1 MPKRVLD
8 LRDFSGGINS
18 RINKTEI
25 NDNDV
30 TKSVGLMYDV
40 PGIIR
45 GIGETTVL
53 KYDETNVVPTVTD
66 SNYTVGPNNG
76 YGLGYVSF
84 DAPSQIYVIQT
95 GADVSALTLGN
106 YLSNDAGGSDWD
118 TTKTHFVLKIFA
130 VDNTDDSYGARQIW
144 CYVIKVGS
152 GDYSLFSLAKDLVDG
167 DVTLY
172 ESANPDGSGTPT
184 TRTAL
189 WTDTGFTDLIGSDNA
204 TFHATND
211 IDWNLTVPHDN
222 WVQPWTITGGNL
234 VLNQIQFMPGCSA
247 SLGNFVSPGIEA
259 GKFYQIEITFGVNL
273 AGGPLIVSLNG
284 NYTSF
289 STAASTVILV
299 LRAGNITPPNLLG
312 GLWIT
317 TAPAAGVTGTITDIQ
332 VTLFAGQYGVLGD
345 LNASTTGQN
354 ALVYTDSY
362 TQEVKYFS
370 YQTASFTDVLV
381 DSATV
386 ENTKEPLVLKDDDG
400 SATSEISP
408 IIYSIEGAIRIVE
421 ANFKSL
427 KAGTSTA
434 RAPFESKYVKYIH
447 RKYFNDSIEH
457 LEWIA
462 EPADIDAPTDGIVRF
477 DGNPLYSDQMLDGFI
492 NMLVYRGKASQNR
505 VLFKEFIGVDGCY
518 SGAKDDSGKL
528 RKQLFPIVA
537 SKWDLISNYNASIP
551 NLPDGTAAKG
561 CVGFFKR
568 DAQTQ
573 KITFQYHGGID
584 GTLGPDEAFDNVIDL
599 TNPNS
604 GAILVT
610 LYISSNA
617 LADLR
622 EDESLR
628 IYIGNAGDAPG
639 GTGASFDETFD
650 GELEASNIAMA
661 YYQYEKSQLSEG
673 WTTFKLEKNKYTD
686 VVGAYDPKN
695 IKDVFIQFQQRP
707 VDWNHPSWTNAYA
720 YDQLTLDTSDI
731 DGSGNNLPAYGHQYL
746 FYFVGPE
753 GGNEDSQ
760 NLNDIDYTDDSSY
773 INKVYTMGED
783 SADVIV
789 QNPAIRKFFLKH
801 DDYYEISSTITFPN
815 GNFTGEGNSRW
826 YKNKATLVLTED
838 DGTALNA
845 AGKSI
850 TYHFQP
856 GDLVLILREADA
868 DDTDEVTSYD
878 GNKKGYFCACVD
890 SVDATANSIT
900 ITLPSKKQEILGTR
914 IGYSWFDSNNF
925 IYTDSGGS
933 LNGARLYKNPN
944 LANSTNNRGPIC
956 HHLSNVDADGDET
969 PSGTVTGIGDEN
981 FTYNP
986 VPFAVAHISYEKAS
1000 EGNWEGKYS
1009 FYYTFIYDDNQESKM
1024 FEFKGLANDF
1034 GDGTFPTN
1042 EIELKEEL
1050 LHLSFCLKEASITGG
1065 WNHATAGR
1073 KRISKANIYYSRI
1086 LEDAES
1092 GDTSYYFLGNLDLNK
1107 GFRLSGTT
1115 KYNTFQEVNGGVSLD
1130 SGLSCSSSDITYQH
1144 DSNGDIIRSKDGDLD
1159 FSKFFS
1165 VGDRIKIV
1173 TETTALTGATQNADG
1188 DYEVE
1193 VTIKSIS
1200 NNTSTTTNNKLVV
1213 NEDITASGSETA
1225 EQNAS
1230 FSFMGVFDRFKAV
1243 SSSELINSSATLTVT
1258 GSLTNG
1264 DIFTLTDGDGN
1275 RAIFKIDTSD
1285 AVADGSLIGGGGS
1298 DAAFINIGTNGV
1310 AGNKDLAHQITTAIN
1325 GVTSFN
1331 NSQTLHITANDNQA
1345 TEGEILLT
1353 QDIPGTGG
1361 DTVILN
1367 AVTNLTSSAGFT
1379 GNAKGP
1385 INYTDL
1391 RPIEIE
1397 TPPMIDVFETKAL
1410 YKNDVE
1416 YTSARYKTHTINN
1429 GIVYAGNVMQGGV
1442 IYPDRILKS
1451 LPNRPDLFPNDNFI
1465 EAAVN
1470 DGDEIVVLESFN
1482 DRILQFKTGSLSII
1496 NVSGPIEYLE
1506 NRYEYLGVGSVMA
1519 VYKTDRGVIFAN
1531 KNGVYI
1537 FIGEGEPTKLT
1548 SKLSD
1553 VDWSSFVNGQ
1563 PERLALLYTP
1573 LKDQIMVG
1581 HKTTQDA
1588 YIIDLRTNS
1597 TAFGKDIFLLGD
1609 QNTNVVYDT
1618 KNNQPVFLSE
1628 ASNDLKF
1635 YTLYNTEDDTYLAT
1649 VEHALTEPGTSSD
1662 IASAHGMAVEFKHL
1676 DFGFPEV
1683 RKKIRSVSITTKDSD
1698 GVLKLQ
1704 YSTDLGNS
1712 WADIGDNEAA
1722 STITD
1727 YAGNRGSYS
1736 RQRFSVS
1743 INNIYT
1749 FGLRIVPTS
1758 SVNKTADFGVQDISI
1773 VYRLKN
1779 VK

>member
-53 KYDETNVVPTVTD
+53 KYDETNVVPTITD
-66 SNYTVGPNNG
+66 ANYTVGAENG
-76 YGLGYVSF
+76 YGLGYVAF

-95 GADVSALTLGN
+95 GESTLTAALTIGN
-106 YLSNDAGGSDWD
+106 YLSNSPNDDWD

-130 VDNTDDSYGARQIW
+130 TDSVVDDYGACQIW

-152 GDYSLFSLAKDLVDG
+152 GGDSLFSEAKDVVNG

-172 ESANPDGSGTPT
+172 ESANPNGSSDTV
-184 TRTAL
+184 RLAL

-222 WVQPWTITGGNL
+222 WTQPWTITGGNL
-234 VLNQIQFMPGCSA
+234 VLSQIQFTPGCSA

-273 AGGPLIVSLNG
+273 AGGSLTVSLNG
-284 NYTSF
+284 NITNF
-289 STAASTVILV
+289 STAAGTVILV
-299 LRAGNITPPNLLG
+299 LRAGNITPPNLSG
-312 GLWIT
+312 GLSIT
-317 TAPAAGVTGTITDIQ
+317 TPPAAGVTATISAIQ

-362 TQEVKYFS
+362 TREVKYFS

-400 SATSEISP
+400 STTSEISP

-457 LEWIA
+457 LEWVA
-462 EPADIDAPTDGIVRF
+462 EPADIDAPTDGIVKF
-477 DGNPLYSDQMLDGFI
+477 DGNPLYSNQMLDGFI

-505 VLFKEFIGVDGCY
+505 VLFKEFIGGDGCY
-518 SGAKDDSGKL
+518 VGKKDRRTKN
-528 RKQLFPIVA
+528 QMFPIVT
-537 SKWDLISNYNASIP
+537 SKWDTISNYAAPIP
-551 NLPDGTAAKG
+551 KLPDGTAAKG
-561 CVGFFKR
+561 CMGFFKR
-568 DAQTQ
+568 DSTQ
-573 KITFQYHGGID
+573 QAIIFEYHGGLD
-584 GTLGPDEAFDNVIDL
+584 GTLGPDEAFDNAIDL

-604 GAILVT
+604 GAIIIT
-610 LYISSNA
+610 LYISENA
-617 LADLR
+617 LSNLT
-622 EDESLR
+622 DERTLR
-628 IYIGNAGDAPG
+628 IYIGNSGDAP
-639 GTGASFDETFD
+639 GASFDETFD
-650 GELEASNIAMA
+650 GEFEASNVAMA
-661 YYQYEKSQLSEG
+661 QYEFQKHQLSSG
-673 WTTFKLEKNKYTD
+673 WNELKLEKNGYSD
-686 VVGAYDPKN
+686 IIGAYDAKY
-695 IKDVFIQFQQRP
+695 IKDIFLAFDTKGMYWGP
-707 VDWNHPSWTNAYA
+707 FHHNTSGS
-720 YDQLTLDTSDI
+720 YDQLNYDDI
-731 DGSGNNLPAYGHQYL
+731 PAGGDADDKDSHAHQYL
-746 FYFVGPE
+746 FYFVGSDN
-753 GGNEDSQ
+753 GNEATKTV
-760 NLNDIDYTDDSSY
+760 NDEDYESDSY

-783 SADVIV
+783 NYGNDSYN
-789 QNPAIRKFFLKH
+789 NPSIRKFFLKY
-801 DDYYEISSTITFPN
+801 DDFYTIDDIAFPN
-815 GNFTGEGNSRW
+815 GSFTGEGISKW
-826 YKNKATLVLTED
+826 YKNKAEITVHSGAA
-838 DGTALNA
+838 DGT
-845 AGKSI
+845 I
-850 TYHFQP
+850 TPSDHFQQ
-856 GDLVLILREADA
+856 GDLVLIIRSDDA
-868 DDTDEVTSYD
+868 NDNEETTLGENKD
-878 GNKKGYFCACVD
+878 GCFCATVD
-890 SVDATANSIT
+890 SVDDTNNLIVV
-900 ITLPSKKQEILGTR
+900 TLPSYKAEILGTR
-914 IGYSWFDSNNF
+914 IGEGWFAASDFAKDS
-925 IYTDSGGS
+925 
-933 LNGARLYKNPN
+933 ARLYKNPN
-944 LANSTNNRGPIC
+944 LPNNSNNRASIC
-956 HHLSNVDADGDET
+956 HHLSSVDADDDAT

-986 VPFAVAHISYEKAS
+986 VPFAIAHISYEKAS
-1000 EGNWEGKYS
+1000 EGNWSGKYS
-1009 FYYTFIYDDNQESKM
+1009 FYYTFVYDDNQESKM
-1024 FEFKGLANDF
+1024 FEFKGLSDSF
-1034 GDGTFPTN
+1034 SESTFPTN

-1073 KRISKANIYYSRI
+1073 RRISKANIYYSRI

-1092 GDTSYYFLGNLDLNK
+1092 GDTSYYFLGDLDLNK

-1115 KYNTFQEVNGGVSLD
+1115 KYNTFQEVNGGVSSD
-1130 SGLSCSSSDITYQH
+1130 TGLSCSSSDITYT
-1144 DSNGDIIRSKDGDLD
+1144 DDSSNGDIIKSKDGDLD

-1165 VGDRIKIV
+1165 VGDRIKIA
-1173 TETTALTGATQNADG
+1173 TETTALTGSTLNADG

-1193 VTIKSIS
+1193 VTIKTIS
-1200 NNTSTTTNNKLVV
+1200 NDSGGTNNKLNV
-1213 NEDITASGSETA
+1213 NENITTSGSETA

-1230 FSFMGVFDRFKAV
+1230 FSFMGVFDKFKAV
-1243 SSSELINSSATLTVT
+1243 SSSELINSSATLTFYGIPANSGVLALFDSDMNT
-1258 GSLTNG
+1258 VLFQIDNTDTVLSG
-1264 DIFTLTDGDGN
+1264 D
-1275 RAIFKIDTSD
+1275 
-1285 AVADGSLIGGGGS
+1285 VIGGGSTNINVGINGLTTVKQIA
-1298 DAAFINIGTNGV
+1298 DA
-1310 AGNKDLAHQITTAIN
+1310 LAEAIN
-1325 GVTSFN
+1325 NVTSFN
-1331 NSQTLHITANDNQA
+1331 NSQTLHITANSNQP
-1345 TEGEILLT
+1345 TDGKIVLT
-1353 QDIPGTGG
+1353 QDIPGPTG
-1361 DTVILN
+1361 DNVIYHTM
-1367 AVTNLTSSAGFT
+1367 TNLTVASAGFT

-1391 RPIEIE
+1391 RPIEIA
-1397 TPPMIDVFETKAL
+1397 TPPMIDIFETKAL

-1451 LPNRPDLFPNDNFI
+1451 LPSRPDLFPSDNFI

-1470 DGDEIVVLESFN
+1470 DGDEIIVIESFN

-1496 NVSGPIEYLE
+1496 NVSGSLEYLE
-1506 NRYEYLGVGSVMA
+1506 NRYEYLGVGSVTA

-1531 KNGVYI
+1531 KSGVYI

-1581 HKTTQDA
+1581 HRTTQDA

-1597 TAFGKDIFLLGD
+1597 TAFGKDIFLLGA
-1609 QNTNVVYDT
+1609 QHTNVVYDT

-1628 ASNDLKF
+1628 TSNNLNF
-1635 YTLYNTEDDTYLAT
+1635 YTLYNTEDDAYLQT
-1649 VEHALTEPGTSSD
+1649 VSHAIDDPTTGD

-1676 DFGFPEV
+1676 DFGLPEV
-1683 RKKIRSVSITTKDSD
+1683 RKKIRSVSITSKDSD

-1727 YAGNRGSYS
+1727 YEGLRGSYS
-1736 RQRFSVS
+1736 RQRFDVS

-1749 FGLRIVPTS
+1749 FGLRIVPTG
-1758 SVNKTADFGVQDISI
+1758 SVTKTADFGVQDISI

>member
-53 KYDETNVVPTVTD
+53 KYDETNVVPTITD
-66 SNYTVGPNNG
+66 ANYTVGPNNG
-76 YGLGYVSF
+76 YGLGYVAF
-84 DAPSQIYVIQT
+84 DAPSQIYIIQT
-95 GADVSALTLGN
+95 GADIAALTLGN

-118 TTKTHFVLKIFA
+118 TTTTHFVLKIFA
-130 VDNTDDSYGARQIW
+130 IDNTDDGYGARQIW

-152 GDYSLFSLAKDLVDG
+152 STTSLFEVAKDVVDG

-172 ESANPDGSGTPT
+172 EAATPDGSGTIN
-184 TRTAL
+184 TRSAL
-189 WTDTGFTDLIGSDNA
+189 WTDTGFVELIGTDNA
-204 TFHATND
+204 TFHASNPL
-211 IDWNLTVPHDN
+211 DWNLTAPNNN
-222 WVQPWTITGGNL
+222 WTQPWTITGGNL
-234 VLNQIQFMPGCSA
+234 VLSQIQFTPGCSA
-247 SLGNFVSPGIEA
+247 SLGTFVSPGIEG
-259 GKFYQIEITFGVNL
+259 GKFYQIQITFGVNL
-273 AGGPLIVSLNG
+273 SGGSLIVSLNG

-289 STAASTVILV
+289 STAATTVTLV
-299 LRAGNITPPNLLG
+299 LRAGNIAPPNLLG

-317 TAPAAGVTGTITDIQ
+317 TPPTAGVTATIGAIS
-332 VTLFAGQYGVLGD
+332 VKLFSGQYGALGD

-362 TQEVKYFS
+362 SRLVKYFS

-381 DSATV
+381 DSSTV
-386 ENTKEPLVLKDDDG
+386 ENTKEPLELKDDDG
-400 SATSEISP
+400 TATSEISP

-447 RKYFNDSIEH
+447 RKYFNDSIEY
-457 LEWIA
+457 LEWVA
-462 EPADIDAPTDGIVRF
+462 EPADIDAPTDGIVKF
-477 DGNPLYSDQMLDGFI
+477 DGNPLYSNQMLDGFI

-505 VLFKEFIGVDGCY
+505 VLFKEFIGGDGCY
-518 SGAKDDSGKL
+518 VGKKDRRTKN
-528 RKQLFPIVA
+528 QMFPIVA
-537 SKWDLISNYNASIP
+537 SKWDTISNYAAPIP
-551 NLPDGTAAKG
+551 KLPDGTAAKG
-561 CVGFFKR
+561 CMGFFKR
-568 DAQTQ
+568 DSTQ
-573 KITFQYHGGID
+573 QALCFQYHNGLD
-584 GTLGPDEAFDNVIDL
+584 GTLGPDEAFDNAIDL

-604 GAILVT
+604 GAIIIT
-610 LYISSNA
+610 LYISENA
-617 LADLR
+617 LSNLA
-622 EDESLR
+622 EEQTLR
-628 IYIGNAGDAPG
+628 IYIGNSGDAPG
-639 GTGASFDETFD
+639 ETGASFGETFD
-650 GELEASNIAMA
+650 GEYSSSNIAMA
-661 YYQYEKSQLSEG
+661 VYEFQKHQLSAG
-673 WTTFKLEKNKYTD
+673 WNTLKLEKNGYND
-686 VVGAYDPKN
+686 LIGAYDPKY
-695 IKDVFIQFQQRP
+695 IKDVFLTFDTKSRHWT
-707 VDWNHPSWTNAYA
+707 DFNHTTSGS
-720 YDQLTLDTSDI
+720 YDQLNYDVGDNDSH
-731 DGSGNNLPAYGHQYL
+731 SHQYL
-746 FYFVGPE
+746 FYFVGSD
-753 GGNEDSQ
+753 GGDEVGKTA
-760 NLNDIDYTDDSSY
+760 NDNNYDATSY
-773 INKVYTMGED
+773 IDKVYTMGED
-783 SADVIV
+783 NLANDSYN
-789 QNPAIRKFFLKH
+789 NPSIRKFFLKH
-801 DDYYEISSTITFPN
+801 DDFYTIDDIDLPN
-815 GNFTGEGNSRW
+815 GNFTGDGSARW
-826 YKNKATLVLTED
+826 YKNKAKITLHD
-838 DGTALNA
+838 KSDGD
-845 AGKSI
+845 I
-850 TYHFQP
+850 TPSDHFQQ
-856 GDLVLILREADA
+856 GDLVLIIRSADA
-868 DDTDEVTSYD
+868 NANEETTYAENKD
-878 GNKKGYFCACVD
+878 GCFCAIVD
-890 SVDATANSIT
+890 SVDDTNEWI
-900 ITLPSKKQEILGTR
+900 IVTLPSYKAEILGTR
-914 IGYSWFDSNNF
+914 IGEGWFAASDFAKDS
-925 IYTDSGGS
+925 
-933 LNGARLYKNPN
+933 ARLYKNPN
-944 LANSTNNRGPIC
+944 LPDSDGTRASIC
-956 HHLSNVDADGDET
+956 HHLSSADSSSDEL
-969 PSGTVTGIGDEN
+969 PAGTVTGIGDEN

-986 VPFAVAHISYEKAS
+986 VPFAIAHISYEKAS
-1000 EGNWEGKYS
+1000 EGNWDGKYS
-1009 FYYTFIYDDNQESKM
+1009 FYYTFVYDDNQESKM
-1024 FEFKGLANDF
+1024 FEFKGLSDTF
-1034 GDGTFPTN
+1034 SESTFPTN

-1050 LHLSFCLKEASITGG
+1050 LHLSFCLKESSITGG

-1073 KRISKANIYYSRI
+1073 RRISKANIYYSRI

-1092 GDTSYYFLGNLDLNK
+1092 GDTSYYFLGDLDLNK

-1115 KYNTFQEVNGGVSLD
+1115 KYNTFQEVNSGTSSD
-1130 SGLSCSSSDITYQH
+1130 TGLSCSSSDITYQT
-1144 DSNGDIIRSKDGDLD
+1144 DGSGDIIRSKDGDLD

-1173 TETTALTGATQNADG
+1173 TETTALTGYTLNADG

-1200 NNTSTTTNNKLVV
+1200 NDSGTNNKLVV
-1213 NEDITASGSETA
+1213 NEEITGAGESA

-1230 FSFMGVFDRFKAV
+1230 FSFMGVFDRFKAI

-1258 GSLTNG
+1258 GTLT
-1264 DIFTLTDGDGN
+1264 DTRIFTLTDGDGN
-1275 RAIFKIDTSD
+1275 TAVFKIDTGD
-1285 AVADGSLIGGGGS
+1285 TLADGSLIGGGGS
-1298 DAAFINIGTNGV
+1298 DATFINVGTSGV
-1310 AGNKDLAHQITTAIN
+1310 STNKDLAHRITTAIN

-1367 AVTNLTSSAGFT
+1367 TEANLTASAGFT

-1391 RPIEIE
+1391 RPIEIA

-1451 LPNRPDLFPNDNFI
+1451 LPSRPDLFPSDRFI

-1470 DGDEIVVLESFN
+1470 DGDEIIVIESFN

-1496 NVSGPIEYLE
+1496 NVSGSLEYLE
-1506 NRYEYLGVGSVMA
+1506 NRYEYLGVSSVMA

-1531 KNGVYI
+1531 KSGVYI

-1548 SKLSD
+1548 SKISD
-1553 VDWSSFVNGQ
+1553 AEWVSFVNGG
-1563 PERLALLYTP
+1563 PDLLALLYTP

-1588 YIIDLRTNS
+1588 YIIDLRTQS
-1597 TAFGKDIFLLGD
+1597 IGFGKDIFLLGD

-1628 ASNDLKF
+1628 ASNALNF
-1635 YTLYNTEDDTYLAT
+1635 YTLYNTEDDTYLQT
-1649 VEHALTEPGTSSD
+1649 VTHALNEPSTSTD
-1662 IASAHGMAVEFKHL
+1662 IASSHGMAVEFKHL
-1676 DFGFPEV
+1676 DFGLPEV
-1683 RKKIRSVSITTKDSD
+1683 RKKIRSVSITTKNSD
-1698 GVLKLQ
+1698 GQLKLQ
-1704 YSTDLGNS
+1704 YSTNLGNS
-1712 WADIGDNEAA
+1712 WADIGADEAA

-1727 YAGNRGSYS
+1727 YAVINDSYS
-1736 RQRFSVS
+1736 RQRFDVS

-1749 FGLRIVPTS
+1749 FGLRIVPTGTHAS
-1758 SVNKTADFGVQDISI
+1758 KAANFGVQDISI